1 MKKQSSA
8 VLVAA
13 LLVCGAAHAQS
24 SAQLWAS
31 AQPMPSTTTGPT
43 LGVGQGGSAPVET
56 ALATIIPQ
64 PYRIELDARV
74 PTTMI
79 VNWTQGEDWMQVL
92 QTALG
97 PLGLVATP
105 NWSTNTIL
113 VTLRAQP
120 APVANP
126 LAATAT
132 APAQTP
138 AMTPAANSE
147 VAVAA
152 TPITSLSTPPEAMQ
166 AAQGTPPVVDPI
178 VGATD
183 PAWNHPAPKMPD
195 HPVTLSDAVMRLM
208 PLSMTGTQLEIEAV
222 NDAAKVG
229 WLNGQTRIEAMRTV
243 LLSRG
248 LHAVI
253 QGQNMKISPVA
264 PIAAMAKQASKAEHR
279 PAQGPAIV
287 AMPTV
292 SVQHWTIDDGQ
303 AISDALKDWAKKAGW
318 SVVWNLHDDWS
329 APHATDFTGNFVD
342 AAGDAIK
349 ALANNG
355 ADVRGTFY
363 QTNKTLVVSAGGS
376 HE

>member
-1 MKKQSSA
+1 MKKTSSV

-13 LLVCGAAHAQS
+13 LVACGAAHAQT

-31 AQPMPSTTTGPT
+31 VQPLPATTTGPT
-43 LGVGQGGSAPVET
+43 LAVERGGSAPVEA

-74 PTTMI
+74 PTSMV
-79 VNWTQGEDWMQVL
+79 VNWTGGDDWMQVL
-92 QTALG
+92 QNALS
-97 PLGLVATP
+97 PVGLIARP
-105 NWSTNTIL
+105 DWSTNTIL
-113 VTLRAQP
+113 VTLRNQP
-120 APVANP
+120 APVTTP
-126 LAATAT
+126 LAAMAAT
-132 APAQTP
+132 PAQTP

-147 VAVAA
+147 AAIAA
-152 TPITSLSTPPEAMQ
+152 TPVLPAP
-166 AAQGTPPVVDPI
+166 GPVKAISPLVDPV

-183 PAWNHPAPKMPD
+183 PAWNHPAPAMPD
-195 HPVTLSDAVMRLM
+195 GPVTLSGAVMRLM
-208 PLSMTGTQLEIEAV
+208 PLSMTGSQLEIEAV
-222 NDAAKVG
+222 NDEEKVG
-229 WLNGQTRIEAMRTV
+229 WFKGQTRIEALRTI

-253 QGQNMKISPVA
+253 SGQRITISPD
-264 PIAAMAKQASKAEHR
+264 AAASAEAKPR

-287 AMPTV
+287 AKPAPV
-292 SVQHWTIDDGQ
+292 VQHWEIDDGQ

-329 APHATDFTGNFVD
+329 APHATDFTGDFVD
-342 AAGDAIK
+342 AAGSAIK
-349 ALANNG
+349 ALADNG
-355 ADVRGTFY
+355 ADIRGIFY

>member
-92 QTALG
+92 QTALS

-152 TPITSLSTPPEAMQ
+152 TPLFPTPAAVK
-166 AAQGTPPVVDPI
+166 AAQPIGPAADPVV
-178 VGATD
+178 GAID
-183 PAWNHPAPKMPD
+183 PAWNRPAPAMPD
-195 HPVTLSDAVMRLM
+195 HPIGLSDAILRLM
-208 PLSMTGTQLEIEAV
+208 PLSMTGAQLEIEAV
-222 NDAAKVG
+222 NDSEKVG
-229 WLNGQTRIEAMRTV
+229 WLGGQTRIEALRTI

-253 QGQNMKISPVA
+253 QGQQIKISPDA
-264 PIAAMAKQASKAEHR
+264 HLNTKTKRR
-279 PAQGPAIV
+279 PVQGPAIV
-287 AMPTV
+287 EKPAPV
-292 SVQHWTIDDGQ
+292 VHHWVIGNGQ
-303 AISDALKDWAKKAGW
+303 AISDALKDWGKKAGW
-318 SVVWNLHDDWS
+318 SVIWNLRDDWS
-329 APHATDFTGNFVD
+329 APHATDFTGDFVD
-342 AAGDAIK
+342 AAGGAIK
-349 ALANNG
+349 ALADNG
-355 ADVRGTFY
+355 ADIRGTFY